1 MKRHI
6 FSLLLILSLLALP
19 GTGAQPAAA
28 VVNNAT
34 SNCSSVTV
42 TGSAGPSTAVYVEVR
57 EDVPPT
63 YTILG
68 SQLLNADGAGNYSSV
83 VGIPTQPAGTVLRIN
98 VTDSTGFYQLFP
110 SCTPGAAA
118 PGAAVSEGA
127 VLSFDPGDGRVDP
140 RPGDRLAIWCNL
152 GGDTPYL
159 LVYGVA
165 PDSKGFFLARINFAD
180 ILKGTNG
187 RLSQLN
193 ARLKQLVQSG
203 KADKDPA
210 VAAEIEELTRQ
221 IGYQSGVT
229 VLSRN
234 LGHNGVLSV
243 SGDAQNTFWVNLV
256 GGPYGASGQGDWAKS
271 FKCDF
276 KR

>member
-1 MKRHI
+1 MKRYI
-6 FSLLLILSLLALP
+6 FPLLVVSLFFLP
-19 GTGAQPAAA
+19 GIGTQPAAA
-28 VVNNAT
+28 VVNSAT

-42 TGSAGPSTAVYVEVR
+42 TGTAGASTAVYVEVR

-68 SQLLNADGAGNYSSV
+68 SQLLNADSAGNYTSV

-118 PGAAVSEGA
+118 PAAAVSQGA
-127 VLSFDPGDGRVDP
+127 VLSFDPGDGRIDP

-152 GGDTPYL
+152 GGDTPNL

-165 PDSKGFFLARINFAD
+165 PDSKGFFLTRINFVD
-180 ILKGTNG
+180 IIKGTNAK
-187 RLSQLN
+187 LSQLN

-221 IGYQSGVT
+221 IGYESGVT

-234 LGHNGVLSV
+234 LGRNGILSASV
-243 SGDAQNTFWVNLV
+243 NAQNTFWVNLV
-256 GGPYGASGQGDWAKS
+256 GGLYGASGQGDWAKS